1 LLLDVLRLIEVTP
14 MPYPTSD
21 LDGITQEQIKLLR
34 SVGIR
39 TTEKLLEA
47 AHSMRSRK
55 RLSVDTGIS
64 EKLLLRWAN
73 MADRMRIKGIGEDHA
88 RLLEAVGVV
97 TVRELKYRN
106 PAHIAKAMRAYNDK
120 RKLVRL
126 LPNENAIKR
135 WIAAAGKLDQKITY

>member
-1 LLLDVLRLIEVTP
+1 MT
-14 MPYPTSD
+14 YPISD
-21 LDGITQEQIKLLR
+21 LDGATQDQLKVLK

-39 TTEKLLEA
+39 TTERFLEA
-47 AHSMRSRK
+47 ARNVRG
-55 RLSVDTGIS
+55 RRQLSLKTGIP

-88 RLLEAVGVV
+88 RLLEAIGVV

-106 PAHIAKAMRAYNDK
+106 PAHIAKSMREYNNR

-126 LPNENAIKR
+126 LPSEAAIKR
-135 WIAAAGKLDQKITY
+135 WIEAAAKLEPKITY

>member
-1 LLLDVLRLIEVTP
+1 

-21 LDGITQEQIKLLR
+21 LDGITRDQIEVLK
-34 SVGIR
+34 SVGIK
-39 TTEKLLEA
+39 TTERLLEA
-47 AHSMRSRK
+47 ARSVRSRR
-55 RLSVDTGIS
+55 RLSTETGIS

-106 PAHIAKAMRAYNDK
+106 PAHIAKAMRELNGK

-126 LPNENAIKR
+126 LPTENAIKR
-135 WIAAAGKLDQKITY
+135 WITAAGKLDPKITY